1 MKVKSI
7 TLKNIKSFE
16 KEINFDFSN
25 SDKINTISGING
37 SGKTTIFKSIIL
49 AQKLYFSKTY
59 NIEID
64 NSEELLNFYNNVDS
78 NINIEFEFEDKTLS
92 NFSLTCIE
100 RNKESVTIN
109 LIIEDN
115 DKEKIN
121 QFWNFENPKN
131 LIIYIDSNRNI
142 SEEDFSNEDI
152 KLTNNDTNSLII
164 EYITQPDKLFY
175 NTYERLIRDYIRER
189 IIPSTPRTD
198 LPHYTSKILIH
209 NILDYLEFSNFTSL
223 ERKNQFILQ
232 VKRGKLK
239 KKHTY
244 DVRNLSSGEKTL
256 FYIFH
261 FICYVKSIGMLIIDE
276 PENNLH
282 EEMLSKFVNLLQEIT
297 NEEKFSNLI
306 LNKAKKIKQPISDNI
321 NKQITNFY
329 KEHKLSQTFLLTHSK
344 NLIYNNFTI
353 GKNFL
358 IDNGISLIDYENHEK
373 LLRDIGLSK
382 IINKVLFVEGKT
394 ENEILETIFSPINV
408 KIKHLNGSS
417 EVIETFKKYHSFHS
431 HIRDVQFCFL
441 IDKDTRSEMDIEEI
455 RKIDT
460 TFFDEHFII
469 MDKHEIEN
477 YLLDSKLI
485 HSLFKSHNTINK
497 DVKILEE
504 TIITNKIK
512 EIADLNKEQVFRKT
526 IQNLNQNSLHKI
538 KLALST
544 KTIEVNNQDTYNN
557 YIDSVF
563 SSNSI
568 TQTVDIIKKNFENI
582 EEINSNWES
591 EWKNL
596 CDGKIVLNQLKS
608 FLSKELEITPNRVIK
623 ELINLAQESKS
634 HEFNLLIEKIKKL
647 YK

>member
-1 MKVKSI
+1 MRIKSI
-7 TLKNIKSFE
+7 TLNKIKSFE
-16 KEINFDFSN
+16 KKTTFDFSE

-37 SGKTTIFKSIIL
+37 SGKTTVFKSMIL

-59 NIEID
+59 VITLN
-64 NSEELLNFYNNVDS
+64 NNEELLNFFNEVGSY
-78 NINIEFEFEDKTLS
+78 IIIEFEFADNSTSSFTL
-92 NFSLTCIE
+92 NCAL
-100 RNKESVTIN
+100 RNKEKVKIN
-109 LIIEDN
+109 LVINEN

-121 QFWNFENPKN
+121 GFWNFDNPKN

-164 EYITQPDKLFY
+164 DYIIQPDKLFF

-198 LPHYTSKILIH
+198 LPHFTSKILIH

-232 VKRGKLK
+232 VKRGNVK

-282 EEMLSKFVNLLQEIT
+282 EEMLSKFVNLLYEIT
-297 NEEKFSNLI
+297 HEEKFSNLI
-306 LNKAKKIKQPISDNI
+306 LKKAKIIKQPISENI

-329 KEHKLSQTFLLTHSK
+329 KDHTLSQTFLLTHSK

-353 GKNFL
+353 GKNF
-358 IDNGISLIDYENHEK
+358 IIEDGISLIDYENHEK
-373 LLRDIGLSK
+373 LLRNIGLSK

-394 ENEILETIFSPINV
+394 ENEILEKIFSPLNI
-408 KIKHLNGSS
+408 KIKNLNGSS
-417 EVIETFKKYHSFHS
+417 EVIETYRKYYSFHN

-441 IDKDTRSEMDIEEI
+441 IDKDTRTEYEIEDM
-455 RKIDT
+455 RKNDSL
-460 TFFDEHFII
+460 FFDEHFII
-469 MDKHEIEN
+469 MNKHEIEN

-485 HSLFKSHNTINK
+485 HNLFKIHNNLNK
-497 DVKILEE
+497 DIKVPLENE
-504 TIITNKIK
+504 IEKKIK
-512 EIADLNKEQVFRKT
+512 EIADSNKEHVFRKS

-538 KLALST
+538 KLAVST
-544 KTIEVNNQDTYNN
+544 KSIEVLNKTAYNKYIESVFDSKSITETIEILKNNFSR
-557 YIDSVF
+557 ID
-563 SSNSI
+563 
-568 TQTVDIIKKNFENI
+568 
-582 EEINSNWES
+582 EINNNWEKD
-591 EWKNL
+591 WKDL
-596 CDGKIVLNQLKS
+596 CDGKIVLNQLKTH
-608 FLSKELEITPNRVIK
+608 LAKELGLTAPRVIN
-623 ELINLAQESKS
+623 ELINSAQESKS
-634 HEFNLLIEKIKKL
+634 HDFNLLIQKIKLL
-647 YK
+647 YN